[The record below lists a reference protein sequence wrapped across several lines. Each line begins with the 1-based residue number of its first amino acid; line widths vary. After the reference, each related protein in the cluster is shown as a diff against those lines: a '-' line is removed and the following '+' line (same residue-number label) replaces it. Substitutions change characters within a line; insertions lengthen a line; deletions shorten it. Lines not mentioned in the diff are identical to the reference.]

1 MSQVAVIQS
10 LSCVQ
15 LFATPWTTAHHASLS
30 FTISWSLLK
39 LMSIELVMSSSV
51 VPFSPCPQSFP
62 ASGSFPVSRLFTSG
76 GQSVG
81 TSASVSVLPMNIQD
95 WFPLWLTGLI
105 SLLSKPSLIL
115 SRKGLCSI
123 WGPRL
128 LRLHL
133 CNSLCRAVI
142 RACAFLGA
150 WNAFE
155 WCDIFPMIVVV
166 QPDMRK
172 LGRH

>member
-1 MSQVAVIQS
+1 MSNSLQPHELQHTMLPCPS
-10 LSCVQ
+10 LSLGVCANSCP
-15 LFATPWTTAHHASLS
+15 LNWWCHP
-30 FTISWSLLK
+30 TI
-39 LMSIELVMSSSV
+39 SSSV
-51 VPFSPCPQSFP
+51 VPFCPCPQSFP
-62 ASGSFPVSRLFTSG
+62 ASVSFPVSRLFTSG
-76 GQSVG
+76 GQSIG
-81 TSASVSVLPMNIQD
+81 TPASVSVLSMNILD

-128 LRLHL
+128 LQLHL
-133 CNSLCRAVI
+133 CNSLCRVVI

-155 WCDIFPMIVVV
+155 WCDIFPMIVVD